1 MKVYI
6 IAAISVDGFIAKSN
20 NELINWTS
28 PEDKKF
34 FREMTQKSKIMVM
47 GGNTFRTFDKPLPNR
62 RTIVYSR
69 GGIKATDNVEVTSLS
84 PKDLIDKL
92 KSEGATELA
101 ICGGSDIYGMFLEA
115 KVVTDLYLT
124 IEPIVFGQGISLFGR
139 DHDVKLNLVESRQL
153 NENTLLVHYGVIN

>member
-6 IAAISVDGFIAKSN
+6 IAAISVDGFIAKSKS
-20 NELINWTS
+20 ELINWTS

-47 GGNTFRTFDKPLPNR
+47 GGNTFRTFGKPLPNR

-69 GGIKATDNVEVTSLS
+69 SEIKSTNDVEVTRLS
-84 PKDLIDKL
+84 PKDLIAKL
-92 KSEGATELA
+92 ESEGATELA
-101 ICGGSDIYGMFLEA
+101 ICGGSDIYGMFLSS
-115 KVVTDLYLT
+115 KVVTDIYLT
-124 IEPIVFGQGISLFGR
+124 IEPLVFGQGVSLFKG

-153 NENTLLVHYGVIN
+153 NENTLLVHYKVIN